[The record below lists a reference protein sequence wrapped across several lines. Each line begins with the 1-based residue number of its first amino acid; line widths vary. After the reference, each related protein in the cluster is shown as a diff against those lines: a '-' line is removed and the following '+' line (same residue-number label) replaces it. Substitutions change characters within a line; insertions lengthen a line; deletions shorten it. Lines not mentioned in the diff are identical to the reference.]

1 MAFFF
6 YPACV
11 ASPGRPPGYEDDE
24 RGSLGKRGDCRR
36 WREKG
41 AERSAAVCVQR
52 SRTIGK
58 AHTGHRKPGGRTD
71 AEKLSGQA
79 HIESCLRNHNPP
91 MKLIQFYRGI
101 ELSLPLRAR
110 EVACAVKLLRS
121 EVCFASVL
129 GQALLHFVR
138 KHKTSR
144 CRRHNFTWQSRTSP
158 PIPAG
163 RSYDTIS

>member
-1 MAFFF
+1 MEARRAHNPEVVGSSPASATRKEKVIPIGMAFFF

-24 RGSLGKRGDCRR
+24 RSSLGKRGDCRR

-79 HIESCLRNHNPP
+79 HIESCLRN
-91 MKLIQFYRGI
+91 QQC
-101 ELSLPLRAR
+101 E
-110 EVACAVKLLRS
+110 
-121 EVCFASVL
+121 
-129 GQALLHFVR
+129 
-138 KHKTSR
+138 
-144 CRRHNFTWQSRTSP
+144 
-158 PIPAG
+158 PI
-163 RSYDTIS
+163 

>member
-1 MAFFF
+1 M
-6 YPACV
+6 
-11 ASPGRPPGYEDDE
+11 
-24 RGSLGKRGDCRR
+24 
-36 WREKG
+36 
-41 AERSAAVCVQR
+41 
-52 SRTIGK
+52 
-58 AHTGHRKPGGRTD
+58 
-71 AEKLSGQA
+71 
-79 HIESCLRNHNPP
+79 
-91 MKLIQFYRGI
+91 
-101 ELSLPLRAR
+101 PLRAR

-163 RSYDTIS
+163 RSYDTISWLPLLFVLGCLLDVLYGIILPRPKRFVLHPNRYSCAYVLLSASKYKNPECERVRDFTYYFFAFHENAFGIAGMDNREPGRGRGVLFSCVFPLFVIW